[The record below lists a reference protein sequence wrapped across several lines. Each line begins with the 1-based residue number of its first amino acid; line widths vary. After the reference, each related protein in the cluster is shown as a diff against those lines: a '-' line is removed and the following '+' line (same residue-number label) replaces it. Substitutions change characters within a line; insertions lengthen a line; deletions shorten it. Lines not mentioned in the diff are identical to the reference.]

1 MNDALKLNFLEKRD
15 LEFIR
20 RLRNENRQHFLDSN
34 YISEQ
39 DQQRW
44 YKSYLLK
51 NDDQMFVLENNG
63 ISVGCGALYNIDINK
78 KKAEVGRFVIDKS
91 HRGKGYGGIL
101 IRLIEEMAL
110 SKFEIKELYLEV
122 LAANIPA
129 ILLYK
134 RMGYKEVGRQSGS
147 VFKMVKR
154 NLVAD
159 IIQSKYA

>member
-1 MNDALKLNFLEKRD
+1 MTNTAIDFKHLSVRLLENKD

-34 YISEQ
+34 YISKQ

-44 YKSYLLK
+44 YKSYLLRT
-51 NDDQMFVLENNG
+51 DDQMFVLEENG
-63 ISVGCGALYNIDINK
+63 VSVGCGALYNIDIDK
-78 KKAEVGRFVIDKS
+78 KKAEVGRFVIDVS

-110 SKFEIKELYLEV
+110 SKFEIKELYLEA

-129 ILLYK
+129 ISLYK
-134 RMGYKEVGRQSGS
+134 RMGYKKVGRQSGS
-147 VFKMVKR
+147 VFKMVKK
-154 NLVAD
+154 
-159 IIQSKYA
+159 I